1 MAIGGGYRLYRERQ
15 PQVAVAEQTGVK
27 VQMSD
32 DAVTEGETLHVEA
45 VLLDMDGTIVD
56 STAVVELMWARL
68 AEEHGL
74 DLEEILAYS
83 HGRRSQDTYAKFLP
97 PGSDIEAA
105 CEEHARTELT
115 LTEGIVEIP
124 GARVLL
130 EALAGLPHAVV
141 TSAPRDL
148 AVQRIAAAGL
158 PPAPEL
164 VTAEEVTVGKPD
176 PAGYLLAAERLGVD
190 PARCLVLEDAE
201 AGLQAGIASGATT
214 VVVGAHRSPVTTTLR
229 TVRDLHELSVAPG
242 ATGGIE
248 VTFRS

>member
-1 MAIGGGYRLYRERQ
+1 
-15 PQVAVAEQTGVK
+15 
-27 VQMSD
+27 MSD
-32 DAVTEGETLHVEA
+32 HMPAASETLEVEA

-68 AEEHGL
+68 ADEHGL
-74 DLEEILAYS
+74 DLQEILAYS
-83 HGRRSQDTYAKFLP
+83 HGRQSQDTYAKFLP
-97 PGSDIEAA
+97 PGSDIAAA

-148 AVQRIAAAGL
+148 AVQRIVAAGL
-158 PPAPEL
+158 PVPPVL

-176 PAGYLLAAERLGVD
+176 PEGYLLAAERLGVD
-190 PARCLVLEDAE
+190 PARCLVLEDAD

-214 VVVGAHRSPVTTTLR
+214 VVVGAHRSPVTSSLR
-229 TVRDLHELSVAPG
+229 RVRDLHGLGAVAG
-242 ATGGIE
+242 AHGGVE

>member
-1 MAIGGGYRLYRERQ
+1 MNENLPAAR
-15 PQVAVAEQTGVK
+15 
-27 VQMSD
+27 
-32 DAVTEGETLHVEA
+32 ETLEVEA

-68 AEEHGL
+68 ADEHGL
-74 DLEEILAYS
+74 DLQEILAYS
-83 HGRRSQDTYAKFLP
+83 HGRQSQDTYAKFLP
-97 PGSDIEAA
+97 PGSDIAAA

-148 AVQRIAAAGL
+148 AVQRIVAAGL
-158 PPAPEL
+158 PVPPEL

-176 PAGYLLAAERLGVD
+176 PEGYLLAAKRLGVD
-190 PARCLVLEDAE
+190 PARCLVLEDAD

-214 VVVGAHRSPVTTTLR
+214 VVVGEHRSEATETLTR
-229 TVRDLHELSVAPG
+229 VHDFTSVRARPAAGD
-242 ATGGIE
+242 GIE
-248 VTFRS
+248 VTFGQ